1 MKKLVLAFMMG
12 AVAMAAGSQCPSELQ
27 SADRLPSAGREAL

>member
-1 MKKLVLAFMMG
+1 MEKVSTCIYDG
-12 AVAMAAGSQCPSELQ
+12 SSCHGSQCPSELQ

>member
-12 AVAMAAGSQCPSELQ
+12 SSCHGSQCPSELQ

>member
-12 AVAMAAGSQCPSELQ
+12 AVAMAANAQVNTKCRPP
-27 SADRLPSAGREAL
+27 AIRRT